1 MRFAPAFFMLTLPPM
16 AWFILFIAGLLE
28 IGWAV
33 GLKYTQGF
41 TRLGPTLATAAALI
55 SSMSLLGLA
64 LRTLPL
70 GTAYAVWT
78 GIGTVGTAILGIIL
92 FREPATVARLV
103 CIGLILTG
111 ILGLRFVA
119 AQEPAAGDARMND
132 ERLDHMADGNAQGQ
146 IILVTGSTDGLGRE
160 VARRLAAQGAHVI
173 VHGRN
178 RERGEALV
186 REISESGT
194 GSAVFLAADF
204 GSLDEVRQFAE
215 TIRAEYDHIDVLVN
229 NAGIWRTTG
238 GRQTSAGGHELHL
251 AVNYLAGYLLTH
263 LLLDRLIDSAPS
275 RIVNVASG
283 AQQPIDFDDPML
295 TRDYDSGRAYAQSKL
310 AQVMFTMDLA
320 AELEGK
326 DVTVVALHPATFMDT
341 PMVREAGIR
350 PRSTIDEGADAVM
363 QLITGDDVRSGTY
376 YSGMEPARA
385 DRAAYDEGA
394 RRQLRELSVSLTGVP

>member
-1 MRFAPAFFMLTLPPM
+1 M

-41 TRLGPTLATAAALI
+41 TRLGPTLATAAALVG
-55 SSMSLLGLA
+55 SMGLLGLA

-78 GIGTVGTAILGIIL
+78 GIGTVGTAILGIVL

-103 CIGLILTG
+103 CIALILTG
-111 ILGLRFVA
+111 ILGLRFVT
-119 AQEPAAGDARMND
+119 AQEPAEDVRVD
-132 ERLDHMADGNAQGQ
+132 EERLDRMAERNAQDQ

-194 GSAVFLAADF
+194 GSAAFLAADF

-215 TIRAEYDHIDVLVN
+215 TIRAEYDRIDVLVN
-229 NAGIWRTTG
+229 NAGIWLTRG
-238 GRQTSAGGHELHL
+238 ERQTSADGHELHF

-263 LLLDRLIDSAPS
+263 LLLDRLVESAPS

-295 TRDYDSGRAYAQSKL
+295 THGYDGGRAYAQSKL
-310 AQVMFTMDLA
+310 AQVMFTIDLA
-320 AELEGK
+320 AALEGK
-326 DVTVVALHPATFMDT
+326 DVTVVSLHPATFMDT

-363 QLITGDDVRSGTY
+363 QLITGDDVRSGAY
-376 YSGMEPARA
+376 YSGLEPARA
-385 DRAAYDEGA
+385 DPAAYDERV
-394 RRQLRELSVSLTGVP
+394 RRQLRELSASLTGVP